1 MTSPTGRTGL
11 TSSDPH
17 GPGWRRVRR
26 GRSFGYR
33 DTDGSPLRDPPAIAR
48 VKALAIPPAWTD
60 VWICPHPRGHL
71 QAVGTDAA
79 GRRQSLYHPE
89 FRARQERAKHDH
101 VLAVAPTLPTLR
113 RRVEEDLARRGL
125 GPDRVLGCATRLL
138 DLGFFRIGAPGYERD
153 NGSYGLTTLR
163 RDQVTV
169 RRGRVRF
176 AYRAKSGRERDLTLA
191 DGAAATAVRA
201 LLRRQDPGPRLL
213 AFRQGRTWTDVDA
226 ARLNAYLRE
235 HTGTDLSAKDFRTW
249 HATVLAAVGL
259 AVSWPVAAHSPA
271 ARQRAAGRVVR
282 EVAAYLGDTPAV
294 CRASYL
300 NPRLF
305 ELYEEGVTLAAA
317 LRGLAPGEGEGLPGT
332 GEEVERAVVE
342 LLGGASG

>member
-1 MTSPTGRTGL
+1 MKSPTGRTGL

-17 GPGWRRVRR
+17 APGWRRVRR
-26 GRSFGYR
+26 GRGFGYR
-33 DTDGSPLRDPPAIAR
+33 DTDGSPLRDPLAIAR
-48 VKALAIPPAWTD
+48 AKALAIPPAWTD

-71 QAVGTDAA
+71 QAVGTGAA
-79 GRRQSLYHPE
+79 GRRQYLYHPE

-101 VLAVAPTLPTLR
+101 VLAVAPALPALR
-113 RRVEEDLARRGL
+113 RRVAEDLTRRGL

-138 DLGFFRIGAPGYERD
+138 DLGFFRIGSPGYERD

-169 RRGRVRF
+169 RRDRVHF
-176 AYRAKSGRERDLTLA
+176 AYRAKSGRERDLTLT
-191 DGAAATAVRA
+191 DRAAAAAVGA
-201 LLRRQDPGPRLL
+201 LLRRPDPGPRLL
-213 AFRQGRTWTDVDA
+213 AYREGRTWTEVDA
-226 ARLNAYLRE
+226 ARLNGYLRE

-259 AVSWPVAAHSPA
+259 AVSWPVAGHSA
-271 ARQRAAGRVVR
+271 TARRRAAARVVR
-282 EVAAYLGDTPAV
+282 EVAEYLGDTPAV

-317 LRGLAPGEGEGLPGT
+317 LRGLAPGEGQGLPGT
-332 GEEVERAVVE
+332 GEEVERAVLE
-342 LLGGASG
+342 LLGGG